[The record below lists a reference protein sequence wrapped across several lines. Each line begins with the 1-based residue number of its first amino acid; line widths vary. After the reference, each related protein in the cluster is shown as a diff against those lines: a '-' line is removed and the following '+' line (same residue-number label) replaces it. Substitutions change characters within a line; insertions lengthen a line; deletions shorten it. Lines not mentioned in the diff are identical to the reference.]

1 MTTKHKPLPIG
12 VSDFKEV
19 IDDGYAYVDKT
30 LLIEELGERKTK
42 VALIPRL
49 RRFGKT
55 LNLSML
61 RYFFEKGKEDTSYLF
76 KDLKIWKNE
85 KYRAL
90 QGQFPVIFITLKDV
104 KHASWQQTFASI
116 QELVAEEF
124 RRHGYILEGNVL
136 SEEEKQDFQKITRR
150 EDGETLI
157 EKSLLLLSKWLQ
169 RYHNKRVILLID
181 EYDTPAHAAFV
192 GKYYDTLIGFLRN
205 WLSAGL
211 KDNAFLEQGV
221 LTGILR
227 IAKESIFSG
236 LNNVITFTILNET
249 FSDKFGLL
257 ESEVKQLLEDYG
269 LSEKLPEI
277 RKWYNGYRIGPC
289 TNIYNPWSVLNCI
302 ANKGDL
308 APYWVNTS
316 ENALMKQ
323 LIAQGTDDFK
333 ADIEELLKG
342 GIIKK
347 NIEDGVVFSELH
359 QSPNVIWSLLLYCG
373 YLTLDQA
380 PSYGTP
386 CHLRIP
392 NVEVDELY
400 KSTILSWF
408 EQSIHEH
415 KYYMLLNSLT
425 SGDIDTFSQLFQE
438 FMISS
443 VSVFDV
449 PAEESEKIYHGF
461 VLGMLIGLSDRYEVK
476 SNRESGLG
484 RYDVMLIPKNPNDL
498 GIVMEFKKI
507 GRFEKITLEAA
518 VESALKQIEDRHYA
532 QELIDRGVGRILYL
546 AFAFEGKEVL
556 IRSKFP

>member
-1 MTTKHKPLPIG
+1 MLKPLPIG
-12 VSDFKEV
+12 ISDFKKIIE
-19 IDDGYAYVDKT
+19 DGYAYVDKT
-30 LLIEELGERKTK
+30 LLIEELIEKGTE

-61 RYFFEKGKEDTSYLF
+61 RYFFEKGEEKTGYLF
-76 KDLKIWKNE
+76 EDLKIWKNE

-104 KHASWQQTFASI
+104 KHASWEETFALFR
-116 QELVAEEF
+116 ELIAKEFERHRYLLENDVLTTKEKALYHKVVFEE
-124 RRHGYILEGNVL
+124 GG
-136 SEEEKQDFQKITRR
+136 K
-150 EDGETLI
+150 TLI
-157 EKSLLLLSKWLQ
+157 EQSLLLLSEWLY

-192 GKYYDTLIGFLRN
+192 GEYYDTLIGFLRN

-211 KDNAFLEQGV
+211 KDNIYLERGV

-236 LNNVITFTILNET
+236 LNNISTFTILNDT

-257 ESEVKQLLEDYG
+257 ESEVKELLDLYG
-269 LSEKLPEI
+269 LSEKLSDI
-277 RKWYNGYRIGPC
+277 RKWYNGYHIGSS

-302 ANKGDL
+302 ANAGAL

-323 LIAQGTDDFK
+323 LIAQAAGEFK
-333 ADIEELLKG
+333 ADMEQLLKG
-342 GIIKK
+342 EIIEQE
-347 NIEDGVVFSELH
+347 IEEGVVFSELY
-359 QSPNVIWSLLLYCG
+359 QNPDAIWSLLLYCG
-373 YLTLDQA
+373 YLTLDKA

-392 NVEVDELY
+392 NVEVAELY
-400 KSTILSWF
+400 KSMILDWF
-408 EQSIHEH
+408 NQSLHKH
-415 KYYMLLNSLT
+415 KYHMLLNSLI

-438 FMISS
+438 FMLSS

-449 PAEESEKIYHGF
+449 PSQDSEKIYHGF
-461 VLGMLIGLSDRYEVK
+461 ILGILIGLSDRYEVK

-484 RYDVMLIPKNPNDL
+484 RYDVMLIPKNPKDL
-498 GIVMEFKKI
+498 GIIMEFKKI
-507 GRFEKITLEAA
+507 GRFEKTTLEAA
-518 VESALKQIEDRHYA
+518 VNAALKQIEDRQYA
-532 QELIDRGVGRILYL
+532 QELIDREITSILYL
-546 AFAFEGKEVL
+546 GLAFEGKEVL
-556 IRSKFP
+556 IRSKFRRTY

>member
-1 MTTKHKPLPIG
+1 MHKPLPIG
-12 VSDFKEV
+12 ISDFKEV
-19 IDDGYAYVDKT
+19 IEGGFAYVDKT
-30 LLIEELGERKTK
+30 LLIEELGEKKSK

-61 RYFFEKGKEDTSYLF
+61 RYFFEKGNEDRSYLF

-85 KYRAL
+85 KYRAM
-90 QGQFPVIFITLKDV
+90 QGQFPVIFFSLKDV
-104 KHASWQQTFASI
+104 KHATWEETFTSLK
-116 QELVAEEF
+116 ELIAAEF
-124 RRHGYILEGNVL
+124 RRHRYLLEGDTLVD
-136 SEEEKQDFQKITRR
+136 EEKSLYHKILVA
-150 EDGETLI
+150 EDGKVII
-157 EKSLLLLSKWLQ
+157 EKSLLLLSEWLH
-169 RYHNKRVILLID
+169 RHHNKRVILLID
-181 EYDTPAHAAFV
+181 EYDTPAHAAYV

-211 KDNAFLEQGV
+211 KDNAYLEQGV

-236 LNNVITFTILNET
+236 LNNINTFTILNET

-257 ESEVKQLLEDYG
+257 ESEVKQLLEDYD
-269 LSEKLPEI
+269 LSEKLSDI
-277 RKWYNGYRIGPC
+277 RKWYNGYRIGSS

-302 ANKGDL
+302 ANRGAL

-333 ADIEELLKG
+333 ADIELLLKG
-342 GIIKK
+342 DIVEKK
-347 NIEDGVVFSELH
+347 IDDDIVLSQLH
-359 QSPNVIWSLLLYCG
+359 QNPNAIWSLLLFCG

-392 NVEVDELY
+392 NIEVGELY
-400 KSTILSWF
+400 KSMILEWF

-438 FMISS
+438 FMFSS

-449 PAEESEKIYHGF
+449 PSEDSEKIYHGF
-461 VLGMLIGLSDRYEVK
+461 ILGMLIGLSDRYEVK

-507 GRFEKITLEAA
+507 GRFEKSTLEAA
-518 VESALKQIEDRHYA
+518 VESALKQIEGRHYA
-532 QELIDRGVGRILYL
+532 QELIDRGVKRILYL
-546 AFAFEGKEVL
+546 GFAFEGKEVL
-556 IRSKFP
+556 IRSKFKPK